1 MTEKNLPQTLPSV
14 ETEQQT
20 ASAEMYQIVLLD
32 DDDHTAEYVV
42 EMMAT
47 LFQIGRERAE
57 YIVLEVDGTGRSVVK
72 ICTLHEALEGRDAI
86 LAYGPD
92 HRLPHSFSSMRA
104 RVEPV
109 ID

>member
-1 MTEKNLPQTLPSV
+1 MTEKNLPQTLPYAD
-14 ETEQQT
+14 TEQET

-32 DDDHTAEYVV
+32 DDDHTADYVV
-42 EMMAT
+42 EMMAN
-47 LFQIGRERAE
+47 LFQIDRERAVH
-57 YIVLEVDGTGRSVVK
+57 IVLEVDGTGRSTVK

-92 HRLPHSFSSMRA
+92 PRLAHSFSSMRA

-109 ID
+109 IE